1 MAMQRSSR
9 RFIQSRTNEKLFIDV
24 MAARVFTVLAAVCL
38 VGAFALASL
47 APPDMP
53 LGQAIYIAD
62 RELLTAIEAF
72 VRNHLAHWVW
82 TGIAVPLLLRPVWL
96 MPASFGL
103 ICGGAAATLTSGS
116 AHRSRRRS

>member
-1 MAMQRSSR
+1 
-9 RFIQSRTNEKLFIDV
+9 

-53 LGQAIYIAD
+53 LGRAVYMAD
-62 RELLTAIEAF
+62 RDLLTRLESF
-72 VRNHLAHWVW
+72 VRTELAPWVW
-82 TGIAVPLLLRPVWL
+82 SGMAVPLLLRPVWL
-96 MPASFGL
+96 IPAAIGL

>member
-1 MAMQRSSR
+1 
-9 RFIQSRTNEKLFIDV
+9 

-53 LGQAIYIAD
+53 LGRALYLAD
-62 RELLTAIEAF
+62 RDVLTAIEAF
-72 VRNHLAHWVW
+72 ARDHLAHWIW

-96 MPASFGL
+96 MPAAFGL
-103 ICGGAAATLTSGS
+103 VFGGAAVTLTTGS
-116 AHRSRRRS
+116 AHHSRRRS